1 MIHTVNG
8 SADPEFRPI
17 VKVFQ
22 KQLEA
27 SGGGAALCVYH
38 KGEPVIDIWAGQRTS
53 MGDPWLKDTPAMSF
67 SVTKGVLAT
76 MLHIIMDR
84 TQLDYETQASS
95 IWPSFKQNNKGH
107 LTIRQ
112 FLCHEA
118 GLFSLEDNIDHIHD
132 IFDWDQMV
140 WRIAKAKPAMNHLG
154 EPSYHAVTYGWLLG
168 ELINRLTGQKPG
180 EFLNAELRS
189 VMGRNNFIGVPEKNL
204 KDVAFIYQ
212 HPDQAPVQLGWK
224 QKVSKYINKGI
235 QNAFFHS
242 PFTASALKPP
252 TAELLD
258 FNNPELLKAQ
268 VPAMNGVFTARGLG
282 KLYNAIITPDEKNER
297 LISTKRLEQVQVIQ
311 SHGRDKIIHVPMN
324 WRLGYHRVLNMKT
337 RAPQGFGHYGYGG
350 AGAWCDPSRQ
360 LAVGFTHNALW
371 NTPLGDYRMTQ
382 LSGEIL
388 SLIDK
393 ITAKENRDQFFL

>member
-140 WRIAKAKPAMNHLG
+140 WRIAKAKPAM
-154 EPSYHAVTYGWLLG
+154 S
-168 ELINRLTGQKPG
+168 
-180 EFLNAELRS
+180 
-189 VMGRNNFIGVPEKNL
+189 IG
-204 KDVAFIYQ
+204 
-212 HPDQAPVQLGWK
+212 
-224 QKVSKYINKGI
+224 
-235 QNAFFHS
+235 
-242 PFTASALKPP
+242 
-252 TAELLD
+252 
-258 FNNPELLKAQ
+258 NP
-268 VPAMNGVFTARGLG
+268 
-282 KLYNAIITPDEKNER
+282 
-297 LISTKRLEQVQVIQ
+297 
-311 SHGRDKIIHVPMN
+311 
-324 WRLGYHRVLNMKT
+324 
-337 RAPQGFGHYGYGG
+337 
-350 AGAWCDPSRQ
+350 
-360 LAVGFTHNALW
+360 
-371 NTPLGDYRMTQ
+371 
-382 LSGEIL
+382 
-388 SLIDK
+388 
-393 ITAKENRDQFFL
+393 